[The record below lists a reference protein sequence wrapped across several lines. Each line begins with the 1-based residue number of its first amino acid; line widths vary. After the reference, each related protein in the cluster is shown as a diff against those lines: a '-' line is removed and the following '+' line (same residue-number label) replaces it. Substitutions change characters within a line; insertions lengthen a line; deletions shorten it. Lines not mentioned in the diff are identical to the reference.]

1 MCRTYVCERL
11 KKMSV
16 DGFVTAIPT
25 AEETAEDAKARATR
39 QAQLESDWAASVSEK
54 GLGHGN
60 ARQKL
65 NAAILEDQDSY
76 PKALTRHK
84 ASSPKPVA
92 AAAAAAPA
100 KQSTP
105 TKQKKSPTRR
115 TAWGEEPSSPDPK
128 ENMTAGSSPA
138 TTPLKD
144 PKEHAKEQGK
154 AIAKVVASQ
163 SADEAETRRLKNLK
177 KKAAQKRKKA
187 AAAAASTS
195 HTGAGLE
202 GVAADAALRISAQ
215 G

>member
-1 MCRTYVCERL
+1 
-11 KKMSV
+11 MSV
-16 DGFVTAIPT
+16 DAFVAAIPT

-39 QAQLESDWAASVSEK
+39 QAQLESDWAASVSQK

-76 PKALTRHK
+76 PKAPPRHK
-84 ASSPKPVA
+84 ASSPKPAA

>member
-1 MCRTYVCERL
+1 
-11 KKMSV
+11 MSV
-16 DGFVTAIPT
+16 DAFVTAIPT

-60 ARQKL
+60 ARKKL
-65 NAAILEDQDSY
+65 NAAVLEDQDSY
-76 PKALTRHK
+76 PKAPPRHK
-84 ASSPKPVA
+84 ASSPKPTA
-92 AAAAAAPA
+92 ASAAAAPA

-115 TAWGEEPSSPDPK
+115 TAWGEPSSLDPK
-128 ENMTAGSSPA
+128 ENVTAGSSPA

-144 PKEHAKEQGK
+144 PKQHAKEQGK
-154 AIAKVVASQ
+154 AIAKVVASK

-202 GVAADAALRISAQ
+202 GVAADAARRISAQ